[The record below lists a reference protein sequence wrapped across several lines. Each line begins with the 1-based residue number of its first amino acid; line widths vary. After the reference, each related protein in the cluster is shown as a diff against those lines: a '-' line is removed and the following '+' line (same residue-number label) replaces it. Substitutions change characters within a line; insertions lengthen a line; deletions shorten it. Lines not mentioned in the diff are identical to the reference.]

1 MKIGSKFMND
11 SEEKTTVLNK
21 MLDRKHNENDFE
33 IDKKAFIEAMSENG
47 IVSDTFIVEYLDDKL
62 EEAVLL
68 IKTKLHDEK
77 EIQGIFIVFEV
88 STNMKDTILFEA
100 MDYIENKL
108 EDAKY
113 IVIGKQ
119 TVEYSRKKIYTL
131 VNYYDSETLIEQV
144 NDSMRRLQNILDQ
157 INKENE

>member
-1 MKIGSKFMND
+1 MND
-11 SEEKTTVLNK
+11 SEEKTIVLNK

-33 IDKKAFIEAMSENG
+33 IDKKAFIEAMSESG

-62 EEAVLL
+62 EEAMLL
-68 IKTKLHDEK
+68 IENELNNEK
-77 EIQGIFIVFEV
+77 EIQGIFILFEV
-88 STNMKDTILFEA
+88 NVNLNNTVLFDA

-119 TVEYSRKKIYTL
+119 TVEYSRKKIYIL

-144 NDSMRRLQNILDQ
+144 NDAMRRLQNTLNQ
-157 INKENE
+157 VNKERK